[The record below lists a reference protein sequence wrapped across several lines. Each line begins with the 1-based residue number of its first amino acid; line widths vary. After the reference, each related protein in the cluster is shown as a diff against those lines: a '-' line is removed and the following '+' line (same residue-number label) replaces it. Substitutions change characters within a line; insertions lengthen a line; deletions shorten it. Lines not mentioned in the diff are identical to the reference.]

1 MEELWKKAAILGAVG
16 LILGIFFGALFWYLG
31 TGEAPAASAQPNVM
45 ILHLIL
51 SGVLGMVANG
61 SSVLYEIETWSIAR
75 STITHFIIAMAT
87 FYVVA
92 FTLRW
97 FAPTDPVCWIMS
109 VILVIVYFIIWMIQ
123 YLIYKHKVKRM
134 NEELK
139 KWKSMRRDD

>member
-1 MEELWKKAAILGAVG
+1 
-16 LILGIFFGALFWYLG
+16 
-31 TGEAPAASAQPNVM
+31 
-45 ILHLIL
+45 
-51 SGVLGMVANG
+51 MVANG
-61 SSVLYEIETWSIAR
+61 SSVLYEIETWSIVR